1 VVLEGGAFT
10 LTKHALLAYES
21 EHSYENEHSL
31 RADVRGVEWNREERV
46 KTQVLRKK
54 RKPTS
59 QVTDEKRLLEGK
71 ERIAAAAAGLF
82 LSSGYH
88 STSVREIAQKA
99 GLSVG
104 SVFNYFTSKE
114 EILFFLLAHAQSRTE
129 AALQEQRV
137 EFERLKGERVD
148 PKELFLLVYE
158 RYVRLIGE
166 LRRYAVLGYQELKS
180 LTAAERRRIFEGEER
195 IQHFLE
201 EVIAHGVERG
211 VFPPGDIDFK
221 THCLFVLA
229 QSWAVRHWALQR
241 FAELED
247 YLAVLKFVALGIVE
261 CKTTQRNGIA
271 AFTEEK
277 GAEPVQ
283 RGPLL

>member
-1 VVLEGGAFT
+1 MVLEGGAFT

-104 SVFNYFTSKE
+104 SSSVGASCTWRSPVSRRATLRSAST
-114 EILFFLLAHAQSRTE
+114 ILVSRSDSE
-129 AALQEQRV
+129 AM
-137 EFERLKGERVD
+137 
-148 PKELFLLVYE
+148 
-158 RYVRLIGE
+158 
-166 LRRYAVLGYQELKS
+166 
-180 LTAAERRRIFEGEER
+180 
-195 IQHFLE
+195 
-201 EVIAHGVERG
+201 
-211 VFPPGDIDFK
+211 
-221 THCLFVLA
+221 
-229 QSWAVRHWALQR
+229 
-241 FAELED
+241 
-247 YLAVLKFVALGIVE
+247 
-261 CKTTQRNGIA
+261 
-271 AFTEEK
+271 
-277 GAEPVQ
+277 
-283 RGPLL
+283 

>member
-1 VVLEGGAFT
+1 MVLEGGAFT

-99 GLSVG
+99 GLSVVAFSKARSAFSISLKRSLPMAWSG
-104 SVFNYFTSKE
+104 ESSPQATS
-114 EILFFLLAHAQSRTE
+114 ISR
-129 AALQEQRV
+129 
-137 EFERLKGERVD
+137 
-148 PKELFLLVYE
+148 
-158 RYVRLIGE
+158 
-166 LRRYAVLGYQELKS
+166 
-180 LTAAERRRIFEGEER
+180 LT
-195 IQHFLE
+195 
-201 EVIAHGVERG
+201 V
-211 VFPPGDIDFK
+211 
-221 THCLFVLA
+221 
-229 QSWAVRHWALQR
+229 SSS
-241 FAELED
+241 
-247 YLAVLKFVALGIVE
+247 
-261 CKTTQRNGIA
+261 
-271 AFTEEK
+271 
-277 GAEPVQ
+277 
-283 RGPLL
+283 